1 MKEMIKI
8 CGMRE
13 PENIREVSELK
24 PDLLGFIFYKG
35 SPRYAGEILDPAVL
49 SAIPEHIKKTGVFVN
64 SDFQEII
71 LTAGKYSLDIVQ
83 LHGNETPDECFR
95 LKEKG
100 ISIIKAF
107 NIKECK
113 DFSFCNDYVDST
125 DYFLFDTFSSKYGGS
140 GLKFDWGL
148 IDEYNLDKPFF
159 LSGGISP
166 DDIGNIL
173 EITNEAFAGVDL
185 NSRFE
190 IKPGLKDIQALNNF
204 ISDFRL
210 HYNSIR

>member
-1 MKEMIKI
+1 MKKMIKI

-13 PENIREVSELK
+13 PDNIREASELK
-24 PDLLGFIFYKG
+24 PDLLGFIFYRG
-35 SPRYAGEILDPAVL
+35 SHRYAGELLDPGVL

-71 LTAGKYSLDIVQ
+71 SIAGKYSLDTLQ
-83 LHGNETPDECFR
+83 LHGSETPDECFR

-107 NIKECK
+107 SIKESK
-113 DFSFCNDYVDST
+113 DFSLCNNYVDST
-125 DYFLFDTFSSKYGGS
+125 DYLLFDTLSEKYGGS
-140 GLKFDWGL
+140 GLKFDWRL
-148 IDEYNLDKPFF
+148 LDDYNLDIPFF

-166 DDIGNIL
+166 DDIGNIM
-173 EITNEAFAGVDL
+173 EITNDSFAGVDL

-190 IKPGLKDIQALNNF
+190 IKPGLKDIQALKKF

-210 HYNSIR
+210 HFKSL